1 MTVFGFL
8 PGTMYRLLVEYFD
21 GKLFFYSLPGKT
33 SKLLMVLD
41 TLRMFDDLYS
51 SPISFML
58 TAVFVLRM
66 QQHVLGFPLMWH
78 FSLYSLVLTFDDS
91 VIFLLPFTQRGA
103 MAISIP
109 MVPYASNKGNREK
122 KKNQPFQATLT
133 LNHKLLWIAS
143 PLPLL

>member
-66 QQHVLGFPLMWH
+66 LQHVLGFPLMWH

-109 MVPYASNKGNREK
+109 MVPYASNKGNREEK
-122 KKNQPFQATLT
+122 K
-133 LNHKLLWIAS
+133 S
-143 PLPLL
+143 PPTVGDQ